1 MRVLVIEDERRL
13 ALYIKK
19 GLEEH
24 NFAVDIASDGE
35 RGLFCASVNEY
46 DVIVLDLLLPKK
58 DGLTVLRELREG
70 GNQAPVLILTARDA
84 LADKVAGFD
93 AGADDYLTK
102 PFSFVELLLRVR
114 ALLRRGKVEPQVK
127 LQVGDLVMD
136 LTAHRASRAGKL
148 LQLTGKEFALLEFF
162 LRNPGRVLTRTTISE
177 HVWDYGFENTLSN
190 VIDVFVNRLRHKIER
205 DCPHKL
211 LHTVKGVGY
220 VLQEKDA

>member
-13 ALYIKK
+13 ARYVKK

-24 NFAVDIASDGE
+24 HFAVDLASDGE
-35 RGLFCASVNEY
+35 EGLCCAQVNEY

-58 DGLTVLRELREG
+58 DGLTVLRELRERDD
-70 GNQAPVLILTARDA
+70 QVPVLILTARDA
-84 LADKVAGFD
+84 LTDKVAGFD

-102 PFSFVELLLRVR
+102 PFSFLELLLRVR

-148 LQLTGKEFALLEFF
+148 LQLTSKEFALLEFF
-162 LRNPGRVLTRTTISE
+162 LRNPGRVLSRTTISE
-177 HVWDYGFENTLSN
+177 HVWDCGFEHTLSN
-190 VIDVFVNRLRHKIER
+190 VIDVFVNRLRNKIDR
-205 DCPHKL
+205 DFPHKL

-220 VLQEKDA
+220 VLQEKEG

>member
-1 MRVLVIEDERRL
+1 MRVLVVEDERRL
-13 ALYIKK
+13 ARYVKK

-24 NFAVDIASDGE
+24 HFAVDLASDGE
-35 RGLFCASVNEY
+35 EGLCCAQVNEY

-58 DGLTVLRELREG
+58 DGLTVLQELRERDD
-70 GNQAPVLILTARDA
+70 QVPVLILTARDA
-84 LADKVAGFD
+84 LTDKVAGFD

-102 PFSFVELLLRVR
+102 PFSFLELLLRVR

-148 LQLTGKEFALLEFF
+148 LQLTSKEFALLEFF
-162 LRNPGRVLTRTTISE
+162 LRNPGRVLSRTTISE

-190 VIDVFVNRLRHKIER
+190 VIDVFVNRLRNKIDR
-205 DCPHKL
+205 DFPHKL

-220 VLQEKDA
+220 VLQEKEG

>member
-13 ALYIKK
+13 ARYIKK
-19 GLEEH
+19 GLEEY
-24 NFAVDIASDGE
+24 NFAVDIAPDGE
-35 RGLFCASVNEY
+35 KGLSHLTENDY

-58 DGLTVLRELREG
+58 DGLSILQELRARG
-70 GNQAPVLILTARDA
+70 DRTPVLILTARDA
-84 LADKVAGFD
+84 LTDKVAGFD

-102 PFSFVELLLRVR
+102 PFSFLELLLRVR

-127 LQVGDLVMD
+127 LQAGDLLMD
-136 LTAHRASRAGKL
+136 LTARRVSRAGKM

-162 LRNPGRVLTRTTISE
+162 LRNPGRVLTRTTIAE

-190 VIDVFVNRLRHKIER
+190 VIDVFVNRLRHKIDR
-205 DCPHKL
+205 DFHHKL

-220 VLQEKDA
+220 VLQEKEE

>member
-1 MRVLVIEDERRL
+1 MRVLVIEDEGRL
-13 ALYIKK
+13 ARYIKK

-24 NFAVDIASDGE
+24 NFAVDVASDGE
-35 RGLFCASVNEY
+35 KGLSYVSGNEY

-58 DGLTVLRELREG
+58 DGLTVLCELRAG

-84 LADKVAGFD
+84 LTDKVAGFD

-102 PFSFVELLLRVR
+102 PFSFLELLLRVR

-127 LQVGDLVMD
+127 LQVGDLLMD
-136 LTAHRASRAGKL
+136 LTAHRVSRAGKI
-148 LQLTGKEFALLEFF
+148 LQLTSKEFALLEFF
-162 LRNPGRVLTRTTISE
+162 LRNPGRVLTRTTIAE

-190 VIDVFVNRLRHKIER
+190 VIDVFVNRLRNKIDR
-205 DCPHKL
+205 DFAHKL

-220 VLQEKDA
+220 ALQEKEE

>member
-102 PFSFVELLLRVR
+102 PFSFLELLARIR
-114 ALLRRGKVEPQVK
+114 ALLRRGKGEPQVK
-127 LQVGDLVMD
+127 LQVGDLIMD
-136 LTAHRASRAGKL
+136 LTAHRVSRAGKT

-190 VIDVFVNRLRHKIER
+190 VIDVFVNRLRHKIDR
-205 DCPHKL
+205 DFTHKL

-220 VLQEKDA
+220 VLQEEEE